1 MPLVYKRSPL
11 VVLQVH
17 NNVQKYSVAAGLTLN
32 TLVFALRQF
41 YGVTYIES
49 SYYIVSDYCAKG
61 VLVDI
66 LHDDKVSLS
75 KDFKY
80 SMAIELACG
89 MRYLHGKNIVH
100 GHLSS
105 KTCLL
110 DGKWTVKIADWEYT
124 KVFSLTGPNKYPL
137 KYLRKSPDD
146 IGVENV
152 RFMFLVFSLI
162 VV

>member
-1 MPLVYKRSPL
+1 M
-11 VVLQVH
+11 
-17 NNVQKYSVAAGLTLN
+17 KYLVAAGLTLN
-32 TLVFALRQF
+32 TWYFALRQF

-66 LHDDKVSLS
+66 LHDDKVNLS

-124 KVFSLTGPNKYPL
+124 KVFSLTGPRKNPL
-137 KYLRKSPDD
+137 KYLLKSPDD
-146 IGVENV
+146 IGVEKV
-152 RFMFLVFSLI
+152 RFMCFNCSFPVVLI
-162 VV
+162 V